1 MATINNIGTG
11 FGSGANTLANGFATA
26 LAQQTQTGAGTA
38 ANTATSGS
46 GSDALSALYQ
56 ESMKNYQAIQ
66 AVKIQYSDDI
76 EAARTS
82 PVNPS

>member
-1 MATINNIGTG
+1 MSTINTLGTG
-11 FGSGANTLANGFATA
+11 IGSGAANLANGFATA
-26 LAQQTQTGAGTA
+26 LAQQTKTGAATD
-38 ANTATSGS
+38 TATSGS
-46 GSDALSALYQ
+46 GSNNLSALYE